1 MARLQAQIPQ
11 AEIPPAAVSAPP
23 ARPLSYLEVR
33 RIITGM
39 MLAMFLAALNQ
50 TIVATAL
57 PTIGRDF
64 GDFEN
69 LPWVVTAFLL
79 TSTAVAPLYGKL
91 SDIYGRRAMLMTGLG
106 LFTAGSVICALS
118 PNMLVLSLGRA
129 VQGIGGGG
137 IMPLVQTVIADAST
151 PRERGRYQALIG
163 TVWVSA
169 GISGPLVGGVIA
181 EHLPWSMIF
190 WLNVPLGIAGA
201 VMINTALKKLP
212 RHDRK
217 HQLDLIGAALMM
229 IAAIALLLALA
240 WGGTRYSWL
249 SPQIALL
256 LAACVL
262 FTALFAWRLSRA
274 PEPFLPLPILA
285 DPVVRAGTLASAC
298 AVGASLALTIYL
310 PLYFQVVHQLSAAV
324 SGLALIPLVVMSTP
338 GSIMSG
344 RALSHVEH
352 YKRLPIAALCFAIAA
367 ISLIALW
374 PTAPLWL
381 VLVALTIVSM
391 GCGSTYPVCTVS
403 VQNAVSPHQV
413 GTATGVMNFFRAL
426 ISALEV
432 AILGAIVVA
441 GFGVGVERGRG
452 ADAVVQAANALGSD
466 VPRVFG
472 WMFATA
478 GLFLVIGVVALIL
491 MEERPL
497 RGPAAAA

>member
-1 MARLQAQIPQ
+1 VASER
-11 AEIPPAAVSAPP
+11 AEVPPGALMVPP
-23 ARPLSYLEVR
+23 TRPLSYLEVR
-33 RIITGM
+33 RIIMGM

-79 TSTAVAPLYGKL
+79 TSTAVAPLYGKM
-91 SDIYGRRAMLMTGLG
+91 SDIHGRRAMLLAGLG
-106 LFTAGSVICALS
+106 LFTAGSVMCALA

-163 TVWVSA
+163 AIWVSA
-169 GISGPLVGGVIA
+169 GISGPLVGGFVA
-181 EHLPWSMIF
+181 EQLSWSMIF
-190 WLNVPLGIAGA
+190 WLNVPLGIVGA
-201 VMINTALKKLP
+201 VMINAALRKLP
-212 RHDRK
+212 RHERK
-217 HQLDLIGAALMM
+217 HRLDLVGAALMV
-229 IAAIALLLALA
+229 IAAVALLLALS
-240 WGGTRYSWL
+240 WGGTRYPFV
-249 SPQIALL
+249 SPQIGSL
-256 LAACVL
+256 LAASVL
-262 FTALFAWRLSRA
+262 FTALFAWRLNRA

-285 DPVVRAGTLASAC
+285 DPVVRTATLASAC
-298 AVGASLALTIYL
+298 AVGATLALTIYL
-310 PLYFQVVHQLSAAV
+310 PLYLQVVHKLSVAA
-324 SGLALIPLVVMSTP
+324 SGLALIPLVVMTTP

-344 RALSHVEH
+344 RALGHAEH
-352 YKRLPIAALCFAIAA
+352 YKRLPIAALCLAIAA
-367 ISLIALW
+367 IAVIAVW

-381 VLVALTIVSM
+381 VLMALVVVSM
-391 GCGSTYPVCTVS
+391 GCGTTYPVCTVS
-403 VQNAVSPHQV
+403 VQNAVPLHQV

-432 AILGAIVVA
+432 AVLGAIVVA
-441 GFGVGVERGRG
+441 GFGVGLERGRG
-452 ADAVVQAANALGSD
+452 ADVAVQAANALGSD
-466 VPRVFG
+466 VSRVFG

-478 GLFLVIGVVALIL
+478 GLFLVIGVAALVA

-497 RGPAAAA
+497 RGPAPHS

>member
-1 MARLQAQIPQ
+1 VASQQVHL
-11 AEIPPAAVSAPP
+11 PPAALSVPP
-23 ARPLSYLEVR
+23 TRPLSYLEVR
-33 RIITGM
+33 SIITGM

-57 PTIGRDF
+57 PTIGRDLD
-64 GDFEN
+64 DFEN
-69 LPWVVTAFLL
+69 LPWVVTAYLL

-91 SDIYGRRAMLMTGLG
+91 SDIHGRRAMLMAGLG
-106 LFTAGSVICALS
+106 LFTAGSVMCALA
-118 PNMLVLSLGRA
+118 PNMLLLSLGRA

-163 TVWVSA
+163 TIWVSA
-169 GISGPLVGGVIA
+169 GISGPVVGGFIA
-181 EHLPWSMIF
+181 EHLPWPMIF

-201 VMINTALKKLP
+201 LMINTALKKLP

-217 HQLDLIGAALMM
+217 HRLDLIGAALMV
-229 IAAIALLLALA
+229 IAAVALLLALA
-240 WGGTRYSWL
+240 WGGSRYSWM

-256 LAACVL
+256 LVACVV
-262 FTALFAWRLSRA
+262 FTALFAWRLRRA

-285 DPVVRAGTLASAC
+285 DSVVRAGTLASAC
-298 AVGASLALTIYL
+298 AVGATLALTIYL
-310 PLYFQVVHQLSAAV
+310 PLYFQVVHKLSVAM

-338 GSIMSG
+338 GSIVSG
-344 RALSHVEH
+344 RALGHLEH
-352 YKRLPIAALCFAIAA
+352 YKRVPIVALCFSIVAIA
-367 ISLIALW
+367 LIALW
-374 PTAPLWL
+374 PAAPLWL
-381 VLVALTIVSM
+381 VLIGLTIVSM
-391 GCGSTYPVCTVS
+391 GCGTTYPVCTVS
-403 VQNAVSPHQV
+403 MQNAVAPHQV

-441 GFGVGVERGRG
+441 GFGVGVERGRS
-452 ADAVVQAANALGSD
+452 ADVVVEAANALGSD
-466 VPRVFG
+466 VSHVFG

-478 GLFLVIGVVALIL
+478 GLFLVIGVVALVV

-497 RGPAAAA
+497 RGPAAPP

>member
-1 MARLQAQIPQ
+1 VASQQAELPQ
-11 AEIPPAAVSAPP
+11 APFAAPP
-23 ARPLSYLEVR
+23 APPLSYLEVR

-69 LPWVVTAFLL
+69 LPWVVTAYLL

-91 SDIYGRRAMLMTGLG
+91 SDIHGRRTMLLTGLG
-106 LFTAGSVICALS
+106 LFTAGSVMCALS
-118 PNMLVLSLGRA
+118 QNMIVLSLGRA
-129 VQGIGGGG
+129 LQGIGGGG
-137 IMPLVQTVIADAST
+137 IMPLVQIVIADAST

-163 TVWVSA
+163 AIWVSA
-169 GISGPLVGGVIA
+169 GISGPLIGGFIA

-190 WLNVPLGIAGA
+190 WINVPLGIAGA
-201 VMINTALKKLP
+201 VMINTALEKLP
-212 RHDRK
+212 RHDRR
-217 HQLDLIGAALMM
+217 HRLDLIGAVLMV
-229 IAAIALLLALA
+229 IAAVALLLALA
-240 WGGTRYSWL
+240 WGGTRYPWV
-249 SPQIALL
+249 SPQIGLLL
-256 LAACVL
+256 LACIA
-262 FTALFAWRLSRA
+262 FMALFAWRLRRA

-285 DPVVRAGTLASAC
+285 DPVVRAGTMASAC

-310 PLYFQVVHQLSAAV
+310 PLYFQVVHGLSAAA

-344 RALSHVEH
+344 RALGHAEH
-352 YKRLPIAALCFAIAA
+352 YKRLPIAALGCAIVA
-367 ISLIALW
+367 IGLLALW

-381 VLVALTIVSM
+381 VLIALIVVSV
-391 GCGSTYPVCTVS
+391 GCGATYPVCTVS
-403 VQNAVSPHQV
+403 VQNAVAPYQV
-413 GTATGVMNFFRAL
+413 GTVTGVMNFFRAL
-426 ISALEV
+426 ISSLEV

-452 ADAVVQAANALGSD
+452 ADVVIQAANALGSD
-466 VPRVFG
+466 VSHVFG

-478 GLFLVIGVVALIL
+478 GLFLALGVVALVL

-497 RGPAAAA
+497 RGPAAGP